1 MTVRQIM
8 IQSAG
13 NFSHKVIFHHQN
25 YLRTIQLST
34 LLGINV
40 TREDTQRIYYH
51 QKETRNLRWRVGGQ
65 WVDQAQH
72 FRF

>member
-13 NFSHKVIFHHQN
+13 NFSHKVIFHNQN

-40 TREDTQRIYYH
+40 TREDTRGSYNH
-51 QKETRNLRWRVGGQ
+51 QNETRNLRRRVGGQ
-65 WVDQAQH
+65 RVDQAQD

>member
-13 NFSHKVIFHHQN
+13 NFSHKVIFHYQN

-40 TREDTQRIYYH
+40 TREDTRGIYYH
-51 QKETRNLRWRVGGQ
+51 QNETRNLRWRVGGQ
-65 WVDQAQH
+65 WVDQAQD